1 MKKYTTSQRLK
12 QLMAKRGLK
21 QIDILNLAI
30 PFCQEYSVKLGR
42 NDLSQYVNGK
52 VEPGQQKLSILGLAL
67 NVNEAWLMGYDVPI
81 ERTPPKNIIFDA
93 NPIENSDI
101 SSESFKES
109 LEKLKG
115 SFSEFESSILESFAK
130 NENYLLYFYRELNIL
145 GKKEALKRIVELTK
159 ISDYTSDNEELYRK
173 EDIV

>member
-52 VEPGQQKLSILGLAL
+52 VEPGQFVIVRLDEYAELVVDFLERLSPST
-67 NVNEAWLMGYDVPI
+67 VV
-81 ERTPPKNIIFDA
+81 ERVA
-93 NPIENSDI
+93 GEV
-101 SSESFKES
+101 
-109 LEKLKG
+109 G
-115 SFSEFESSILESFAK
+115 
-130 NENYLLYFYRELNIL
+130 
-145 GKKEALKRIVELTK
+145 
-159 ISDYTSDNEELYRK
+159 SDYLVAPSWTAIKHAGRNAVERALRARDSYQGKYFDPSVQDPFVE
-173 EDIV
+173 